1 RAGPSKYNT
10 SAGSLPNVGEE
21 LIELSED
28 EDEVKV
34 VPKGKKHAASEHVGK
49 RKPSK
54 PKCSDYTGIPR
65 KLIDATFHRV
75 CAHLGH
81 DGMFLDDQRE
91 YDRLIRKSWIVAVK
105 EMGVDTQTYPM
116 EDEHEACVKG
126 RVDSFRGRVRVKI
139 EPSIAKVYDLSSK
152 RGNKLIEH
160 VKKLQA
166 GEFHKKPGVEG
177 RAGNYQH
184 PFIAECIHQAFF
196 VGRRPAGILYPK
208 LYNPI
213 PIPALAYVCGMIEFL
228 ISLYAKG
235 EFEDARAEASTVG
248 GFYKNHLPNI
258 ELFQQ
263 CRPTKCEKYRATLYT
278 EAMKLAGKGVQI
290 PKADRTGPGVLTA
303 EDFED
308 EDEDEEG

>member
-1 RAGPSKYNT
+1 MVSLHTGSVAPTVISVSSSSVQAGPSKYNT

-34 VPKGKKHAASEHVGK
+34 VPKGKKHAASEHVEK

-54 PKCSDYTGIPR
+54 PKCSDYTGIPH
-65 KLIDATFHRV
+65 KLIDATFHRI

-91 YDRLIRKSWIVAVK
+91 YNWLIQKSWILTVK

-116 EDEHEACVKG
+116 EDEHEAC
-126 RVDSFRGRVRVKI
+126 
-139 EPSIAKVYDLSSK
+139 
-152 RGNKLIEH
+152 LIEH

-166 GEFHKKPGVEG
+166 GEFHKK
-177 RAGNYQH
+177 H
-184 PFIAECIHQAFF
+184 PFIAECIHQVFF
-196 VGRRPAGILYPK
+196 IGRRPAGTLYPK
-208 LYNPI
+208 LYNLI
-213 PIPALAYVCGMIEFL
+213 PILALAYVCGM
-228 ISLYAKG
+228 G
-235 EFEDARAEASTVG
+235 EFEDAQAEASTVG
-248 GFYKNHLPNI
+248 GFYKNHLVNI

-263 CRPTKCEKYRATLYT
+263 CCPTKCEKYRATLYT

-290 PKADRTGPGVLTA
+290 LKADCTGPGVLTA

-308 EDEDEEG
+308 EDEDEGGGR